1 MKGGHSYE
9 WCNYYTTA
17 GHQIV
22 TDKKTGV
29 TEIGNQSICSKKY
42 VVFVSVT
49 YQQIFENL
57 FQKFAD

>member
-1 MKGGHSYE
+1 MKGGHGYE
-9 WCNYYTTA
+9 WCNYYTTVR
-17 GHQIV
+17 HQIV
-22 TDKKTGV
+22 ADKKTGV
-29 TEIGNQSICSKKY
+29 TEIGNQSICGKKY